1 MSRVPFTILT
11 GWLGAGKTTALNR
24 MLGAPHGKRIAVLV
38 NELGRISIDT
48 QLIVGRG
55 GDVLELAGGCV
66 CCKVDIKNDLWQGIA
81 EIAERTKPDHVVLET
96 TGIAEPAAILESL
109 VASRRARLRPID
121 ISADQAAESEDIEDD
136 AIAAKRLREQRAAR
150 ERIVP
155 CGVVC
160 VVDAES
166 GASALDSREEA
177 AAQAMAADRV
187 LISKLDVATAEAVR
201 HTHEFLDKL
210 APNAERA
217 SFPDDRAG
225 SLALTSWILEQR
237 PLRAWSSRGDAHA
250 PSADGHGVD
259 HAAHGH
265 AAHGHAA
272 HDHGAHAGHHHGNQL
287 VAFTFADDAPL
298 VGERVMAV
306 IESLGSRLV
315 RAKGFV
321 RLAGDTRKGYVE
333 RAGIRTELRY
343 LDPWP
348 ADATPKTELVLI
360 GDDLD
365 EAALRRALWACRA
378 AGDTPF

>member
-109 VASRRARLRPID
+109 VQSKRAV
-121 ISADQAAESEDIEDD
+121 ADDDEDE

-155 CGVVC
+155 SGVIC

-166 GASALDSREEA
+166 GASALDTREEA
-177 AAQAMAADRV
+177 AAQAIAADRI
-187 LISKLDVATAEAVR
+187 LLSKLDVATAEATR
-201 HTHEFLDKL
+201 HAHEYIDKL
-210 APNAERA
+210 APAAERA
-217 SFPDDRAG
+217 SFPDGVDG

-237 PLRAWSSRGDAHA
+237 PLRAWSSER
-250 PSADGHGVD
+250 P
-259 HAAHGH
+259 
-265 AAHGHAA
+265 
-272 HDHGAHAGHHHGNQL
+272 HDHSHDHDGHHHANQL
-287 VAFTFADDAPL
+287 VAITFADDAPL
-298 VGERVMAV
+298 VGDRVMAV
-306 IESLGSRLV
+306 IDQLGDRLV

-321 RLAGDTRKGYVE
+321 RLAGDARSGFVE

-343 LDPWP
+343 LEAWP
-348 ADATPKTELVLI
+348 ADVTPRTELVLI
-360 GDDLD
+360 GDGLD